1 MKKAKLII
9 NTAHKAFRCFLSSL
23 FCFVYSVSS
32 CSIRV
37 EFKFNSPIANSIDI
51 NITATAYLSKDIAD
65 KKRVLFNGI
74 FYTLGRTFSYT
85 ALGLVFYFGASKF
98 HVAKMLQ
105 NISGLYLGIALIII
119 GILMLDVIKFNI
131 PALSKITSK
140 VSEKRMKKNYLN
152 AFLLGVLFALAFCPY
167 SGVLYFGVLIPMTI
181 SSPSGLLLPPVF
193 AIATGLP
200 VIIIAYLLA
209 YSMSNVGKFYNR
221 MKSFE
226 VWFRRIVSAVFIVV
240 GIYYIVTNI

>member
-1 MKKAKLII
+1 MEFLQQIVDNSDI
-9 NTAHKAFRCFLSSL
+9 PVLTAFILGLMTA
-23 FCFVYSVSS
+23 
-32 CSIRV
+32 I
-37 EFKFNSPIANSIDI
+37 SPCPLAM
-51 NITATAYLSKDIAD
+51 NITVTAYLSKDIAD
-65 KKRVLFNGI
+65 KKRVFLNGI
-74 FYTLGRTFSYT
+74 FYTLGRIFSYT

-98 HVAKMLQ
+98 QVAKMLQ
-105 NISGLYLGIALIII
+105 NISGLYLGIALVII

-131 PALSKITSK
+131 PFLNKFTAK
-140 VSEKRMKKNYLN
+140 VSEKKMKNNYLN

-181 SSPSGLLLPPVF
+181 SSATGLILPPVY

-226 VWFRRIVSAVFIVV
+226 VWFRRIVSAVFIIV
-240 GIYYIVTNI
+240 GIYYVVINI

>member
-1 MKKAKLII
+1 MEFLQQIVDNSDI
-9 NTAHKAFRCFLSSL
+9 PVLTA
-23 FCFVYSVSS
+23 FVLGLMTA
-32 CSIRV
+32 I
-37 EFKFNSPIANSIDI
+37 SPCPLAM

-65 KKRVLFNGI
+65 KKRVFLNGI
-74 FYTLGRTFSYT
+74 FYTLGRIFSYT
-85 ALGLVFYFGASKF
+85 VLGLVFYFGASKF
-98 HVAKMLQ
+98 YIAKMLQ
-105 NISGLYLGIALIII
+105 NISGLYLGISLVII

-131 PALSKITSK
+131 PLLNKFTAK
-140 VSEKRMKKNYLN
+140 VSEKKMKNNYLN
-152 AFLLGVLFALAFCPY
+152 AFLLGVLFSLAFCPY

-181 SSPSGLLLPPVF
+181 SSATGLILPPVY

-200 VIIIAYLLA
+200 VLITAYLIA

-240 GIYYIVTNI
+240 GIYYIVINI